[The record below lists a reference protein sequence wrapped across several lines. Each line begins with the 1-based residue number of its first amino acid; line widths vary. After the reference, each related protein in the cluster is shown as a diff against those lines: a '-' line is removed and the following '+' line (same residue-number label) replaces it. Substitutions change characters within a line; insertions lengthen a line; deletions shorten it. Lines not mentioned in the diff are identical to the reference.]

1 MCKANMIDYVIEKL
15 NKSKS
20 SIEDIFANVDIND
33 AYPLYKLKS
42 IHSELEEILM
52 YIRLSKYRFYK
63 YRAIYKNGDVKIIY
77 FKTDW
82 IMESFEFVGEFI
94 DTLIREK
101 TIEKSEDIE
110 EISDLVEI
118 DKYEYLS
125 NTTVE
130 EDMIF
135 NKRFKEVEISSEV
148 LKGLLKIVTEYRE
161 V

>member
-1 MCKANMIDYVIEKL
+1 MCKSNMTDYVIEKL

-33 AYPLYKLKS
+33 AYPLHKLKS

-94 DTLIREK
+94 DTLIKEN
-101 TIEKSEDIE
+101 TIKESEDIE
-110 EISDLVEI
+110 ELTDLVEI
-118 DKYEYLS
+118 DKFEYLN

-130 EDMIF
+130 EDAIF
-135 NKRFKEVEISSEV
+135 NKRFKEVEISPEV
-148 LKGLLKIVTEYRE
+148 LKGLLKIVTDYRE